1 MPRIAFVAALAVA
14 CAQLVAQDDKP
25 AAAKVDFQKQ
35 IAPILMERCVECHGP
50 KAQKGDLRLDAKAH
64 LFGGEQDEWN
74 VVPGKPDDSELLRRV
89 ALPAGDDEVMPEK
102 GETLTKAQQELLRQW
117 IAEGAEWPAAADEW
131 FAKEIA
137 AQVIPKITFELPA
150 VDADEQA
157 AIDAAMAELQKRG
170 AVVQRVAAD
179 TPAIDV
185 NLSLLR
191 DKVTDA
197 DLALLVPLQK
207 RLVWLNVSRTAI
219 SDAGA
224 ASLKQL
230 TQLRRLHAANTG
242 LGDATFRAL
251 GALKELEYVNAYA
264 TALGDDGLATLV
276 DLPKM
281 ARVYVWQSKVTPGAA
296 RAARASKP
304 QLLLDLGDY
313 VEERLAAAQKE
324 IAERAER
331 NKPVN
336 DTCPVA
342 DKPIDPNQTVEH
354 DGRRVAFCC
363 AKCKA
368 AFEKDP
374 AKFAAKL
381 PPKK

>member
-1 MPRIAFVAALAVA
+1 MFR
-14 CAQLVAQDDKP
+14 LVAVVAVSSLLAAQEGQP

-35 IAPILMERCVECHGP
+35 IAPILLERCVECHGP
-50 KAQKGDLRLDAKAH
+50 KSQKGDLRLDAKAH
-64 LFGGEQDEWN
+64 LFDGDQEEWN
-74 VVPGKPDDSELLRRV
+74 VLPGKPDESELLRRLG
-89 ALPAGDDEVMPEK
+89 LPIGDDEIMPEK
-102 GETLTKAQQELLRQW
+102 GEPLGKEQQALIRQW

-137 AQVIPKITFELPA
+137 AQVIPKITFELPE
-150 VDADEQA
+150 VDADEQS
-157 AIDAAMAELQKRG
+157 AIDAAVAELKKRG
-170 AVVQRVAAD
+170 AVVQQVAAD

-197 DLALLVPLQK
+197 DLALLAPLQK

-219 SDAGA
+219 SDDGRQH
-224 ASLKQL
+224 LQKL
-230 TQLRRLHAANTG
+230 TQLRRLHAANTQ
-242 LGDATFRAL
+242 LTDATFTAL
-251 GALKELEYVNAYA
+251 GGLRQLEYVNAYA
-264 TALGDDGLATLV
+264 TGLGDDGLAKLA
-276 DLPKM
+276 DLPKA
-281 ARVYVWQSKVTPGAA
+281 ARIYAWQTKVTPAAA
-296 RAARASKP
+296 RTVRAAKP
-304 QLLLDLGDY
+304 ALALDLGDY

-331 NKPVN
+331 NMPVN

-354 DGRRVAFCC
+354 DGRRIAFCC
-363 AKCKA
+363 GKCKA
-368 AFEKDP
+368 AFEKEP
-374 AKFAAKL
+374 AKFLAKL

>member
-14 CAQLVAQDDKP
+14 CAPLVAQDDKP
-25 AAAKVDFQKQ
+25 AAKVDFQKQ
-35 IAPILMERCVECHGP
+35 IAPILMERCVDCHGP
-50 KAQKGDLRLDAKAH
+50 KSQKGDLRLDAKAH

-89 ALPAGDDEVMPEK
+89 GLPTGDDEIMPEK
-102 GETLTKAQQELLRQW
+102 GEPLTKEQQALIRQW
-117 IAEGAEWPAAADEW
+117 IAEGAEWPATADEW

-137 AQVIPKITFELPA
+137 AQVIPKITFELPE

-157 AIDAAMAELQKRG
+157 AIDAAVAELKKRG
-170 AVVQRVAAD
+170 AVVQQVAAD

-207 RLVWLNVSRTAI
+207 RLVWLNIARTAV

-224 ASLKQL
+224 ASVAKL
-230 TQLRRLHAANTG
+230 TQLRRLHAANTA

-251 GALKELEYVNAYA
+251 GGLAQLEYVNAYA
-264 TALGDDGLATLV
+264 TALGDEGLAALA

-281 ARVYVWQSKVTPGAA
+281 ARVYAWQSKVTPGAA
-296 RAARASKP
+296 RTVRAAKP
-304 QLLLDLGDY
+304 GLLLDLGDY

-336 DTCPVA
+336 DACPVA

-374 AKFAAKL
+374 AKFVAKL

>member
-25 AAAKVDFQKQ
+25 VPAKIDFEKQ
-35 IAPILMERCVECHGP
+35 VAPILMERCVECHGP
-50 KAQKGDLRLDAKAH
+50 KSQKGDLRLDAKAH
-64 LFGGEQDEWN
+64 LFAGEQDEWN
-74 VVPGKPDDSELLRRV
+74 VLPGKPDDSELLRRLG
-89 ALPAGDDEVMPEK
+89 LPVGDDEIMPEK
-102 GETLTKAQQELLRQW
+102 GEPLSKAQQAVVRQW
-117 IAEGAEWPAAADEW
+117 IAEGAEWPAAADAW

-137 AQVIPKITFELPA
+137 GQVIPKITFELPE

-157 AIDAAMAELQKRG
+157 AIDAAMAELKKRG
-170 AVVQRVAAD
+170 AVVQQVAAD

-191 DKVTDA
+191 DKATDA
-197 DLALLVPLQK
+197 ELALLVPLRK
-207 RLVWLNVSRTAI
+207 RLVWLNVSRTSI
-219 SDAGA
+219 SDDGA

-230 TQLRRLHAANTG
+230 TQLRRLHAANTA
-242 LGDATFRAL
+242 LGDAAFRAL
-251 GALKELEYVNAYA
+251 GALKELEYVNAYGA
-264 TALGDDGLATLV
+264 GLGDEGLAAIV

-281 ARVYVWQSKVTPGAA
+281 ARVYAWQSKVTPGAA

-304 QLLLDLGDY
+304 NLLLDLGDY

-331 NKPVN
+331 SKPVN
-336 DTCPVA
+336 DMCPVA
-342 DKPIDPNQTVEH
+342 DKPIDPAQTLEH
-354 DGRRVAFCC
+354 DGRRIAFCC

-368 AFEKDP
+368 AFEKEP
-374 AKFAAKL
+374 AKFVAKL